1 MIRNSSCLK
10 GAILHKNSNMGLL
23 FKDHQCNE
31 PVFQLSEFS
40 FRCLLIFEDQ
50 ILVVDIRRKILR
62 CISETILISED
73 NAHFVQSTPKNQ
85 IVDSIKV
92 KYLPLLEILFAHSAH
107 PRSSDLFDF
116 DKSCH
121 KL

>member
-31 PVFQLSEFS
+31 PVFQVSEFS

-50 ILVVDIRRKILR
+50 ILVVDIRRKILKYA
-62 CISETILISED
+62 SEMNLTPED
-73 NAHFVQSTPKNQ
+73 KAHSQSN
-85 IVDSIKV
+85 IKV
-92 KYLPLLEILFAHSAH
+92 NEHSPKAILLVVHTT
-107 PRSSDLFDF
+107 
-116 DKSCH
+116 
-121 KL
+121 